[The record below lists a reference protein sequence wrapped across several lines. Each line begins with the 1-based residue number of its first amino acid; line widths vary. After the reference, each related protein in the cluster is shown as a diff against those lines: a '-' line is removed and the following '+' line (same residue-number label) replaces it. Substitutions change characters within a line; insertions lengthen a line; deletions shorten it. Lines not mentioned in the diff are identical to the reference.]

1 MLPGSYLVHP
11 LLPSCSPQLCKCSDL
26 LNIHLLPAMQ
36 KILKGFGSCPAAP
49 ELREGPWC
57 SCTPGSVE
65 GAREAPMENAPVRGS
80 APLLCNPSQEQPD
93 LDRVPAIVLTALC
106 F

>member
-1 MLPGSYLVHP
+1 MTAKL
-11 LLPSCSPQLCKCSDL
+11 LCKWSDL
-26 LNIHLLPAMQ
+26 LNVQLLPTMQ
-36 KILKGFGSCPAAP
+36 KILQDFGSFGSFHAAP

-65 GAREAPMENAPVRGS
+65 GAREAAMENTPVRGS

-93 LDRVPAIVLTALC
+93 LDGVPAIVLTVLC